1 MEIEQYIRKIV
12 DDGSREEMEELSDM
26 LNEVINIIKK
36 YDEDCY
42 KEYVIKLYKMAYGD
56 ELIEKTAM
64 DIVKNMQPYGMHWRI
79 DDTERMQRE
88 RGLNDIRPVD
98 FFIVMNQAYNDYKDV
113 LGDNI
118 EMYIRYTDA
127 FINDE
132 DARRDKVLTYFMTI
146 PK

>member
-1 MEIEQYIRKIV
+1 MKIQKYIEKIV
-12 DDGSREEMEELSDM
+12 NDGDRKEMEELSEI
-26 LNEVINIIKK
+26 LEEVIGIIKK

-42 KEYVIKLYKMAYGD
+42 KEYSTKLYKMAYGN
-56 ELIEKTAM
+56 ELTEDIAM
-64 DIVKNMQPYGMHWRI
+64 EIVDCMQPYGMNWSI
-79 DDTERMQRE
+79 DETERMQRD

-98 FFIVMNQAYNDYKDV
+98 FFIVMNSAYNDFKNV
-113 LGDNI
+113 LGDNT

-132 DARRDKVLTYFMTI
+132 DARKDKVFQYFMII